1 MGYKMKGSTFYGKKC
16 MTSSPAKSVDQ
27 IIDSATSAIGS
38 AGSGEAAKADRMA
51 KAYSKVADRSKSSGR
66 PQLQAR
72 TPMKMRKTAPA
83 GANMKGKDLSSP
95 TKLMGL
101 VKKKVNKELKTPAGK
116 MAANIATGGLASTS
130 PAKGKRGLW
139 DNIHA
144 KRKRIKSGSGEK
156 MRKPGSKG
164 APTSK
169 ALKQS
174 QSPAKAKGDQVIDG
188 VLCDAYGNPKP
199 SQEQMKKMT
208 ASPNFSNKARAK
220 KGLGR
225 GLGPAFK
232 R

>member
-38 AGSGEAAKADRMA
+38 AKSGEAAKADRMA

-95 TKLMGL
+95 
-101 VKKKVNKELKTPAGK
+101 
-116 MAANIATGGLASTS
+116 S
-130 PAKGKRGLW
+130 PVKGKRGLW

-164 APTSK
+164 APSSK
-169 ALKQS
+169 ALKES